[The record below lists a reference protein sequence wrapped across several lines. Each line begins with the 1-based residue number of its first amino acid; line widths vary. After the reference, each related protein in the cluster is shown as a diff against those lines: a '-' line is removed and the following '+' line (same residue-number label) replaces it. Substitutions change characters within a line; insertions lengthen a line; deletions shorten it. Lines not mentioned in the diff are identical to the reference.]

1 MLYESFLGGFFFFFT
16 GRMWHTG
23 AIALSV
29 SFQVQMIPVLVMA
42 RTPHERTQAHD
53 QDALSLYILTLCY
66 RHDV

>member
-1 MLYESFLGGFFFFFT
+1 
-16 GRMWHTG
+16 MWHTG

-42 RTPHERTQAHD
+42 RTPRERTQAHD
-53 QDALSLYILTLCY
+53 QDALSLYILSLCY